1 MDYVIRPFERVG
13 DHEQCEQVQQRV
25 WGGSFVVPANITI
38 TLQRHGGVAIGAF
51 DADDRL
57 IGFVVGLLS
66 PAHHEGANKGL
77 SHHSHIA
84 AVLPEWQGR
93 GVGEA
98 LKRAQGEAVRAQ
110 GLNLVTWTFDPLEAK
125 NARLNIAKLGCIC
138 RTYIRNAYGNMNDA
152 LNAGL
157 PSDRFE
163 VEWWLD
169 RELQNDELR
178 MANGRLSFSI
188 VNSEFSIEIP
198 RDFQA
203 IKRDDINAAWRW
215 RMETREQFE
224 RAFTSGFVVTQF
236 TLTDDRAFYTLA
248 RNSASNGRLMT
259 HDS

>member
-1 MDYVIRPFERVG
+1 MDYVIRPFEDVG
-13 DHEQCEQVQQRV
+13 DHEQCEIVQQHV
-25 WGGSFVVPANITI
+25 WGGNFVVPANMTI

-51 DADDRL
+51 DRDGRM
-57 IGFVVGLLS
+57 IGFVVGFLS
-66 PAHHEGANKGL
+66 PTHHEGANKGL

-84 AVLPEWQGR
+84 AVAPEWQGR

-138 RTYIRNAYGNMNDA
+138 RTFIRNAYGNMNDV

-169 RELQNDELR
+169 QRIENEELR
-178 MANGRLSFSI
+178 MANDHLAFSI
-188 VNSEFSIEIP
+188 RHSRFSIDIP
-198 RDFQA
+198 RDFQSV
-203 IKRDDINAAWRW
+203 KRTDIDAAWRW
-215 RMETREQFE
+215 RLETRERFE
-224 RAFTSGFVVTQF
+224 RAFADGFVVTNF
-236 TLTDDRAFYTLA
+236 TLTDDRAFYALA
-248 RNSASNGRLMT
+248 RTLSHQPPT
-259 HDS
+259 